1 MSLYVVLEREMTAY
15 REARARKEIEVA
27 WHHLERAH
35 IISQPYLGPHLAS
48 HWAML
53 GFAFDQRDWREVAG
67 QIVRLVLAPLGALT
81 GRIPMGN
88 TGRSNVSA
96 FKPMPI
102 TDDLLANVERGSK

>member
-1 MSLYVVLEREMTAY
+1 MASY
-15 REARARKEIEVA
+15 RKARARNEIEVA

-35 IISQPYLGPHLAS
+35 IASQPYLGPHLAS

-53 GFAFDQRDWREVAG
+53 AFAFDHREWGEVAG
-67 QIVRLVLAPLGALT
+67 QIVRLVLVPFGALT
-81 GRIPMGN
+81 GRIPAGN

-102 TDDLLANVERGSK
+102 ADDLLANIERVSK